1 MVKLAILQSCNDDD
15 DLPGDFFFSSPSA
28 LDYSLNFCCFY
39 PSLCAFLLRA
49 LTAEKVAR
57 HRQPDYI
64 SLSLPGS
71 FARLLAFLL
80 GVLPR
85 WLVPYCVISFRLL
98 FCCVS
103 YFIFN
108 QRILIDD

>member
-1 MVKLAILQSCNDDD
+1 MVKFAILQSCNDDD

-64 SLSLPGS
+64 SLSLGRLPGFSRFSWGSYRDGS
-71 FARLLAFLL
+71 FRTALFLFAFCF
-80 GVLPR
+80 VASP
-85 WLVPYCVISFRLL
+85 IL
-98 FCCVS
+98 FS
-103 YFIFN
+103 TKGF
-108 QRILIDD
+108 